1 MADRLDTMAIRIAH
15 KRAVVVGMVLRSKPG
30 RPIIAAA
37 GCQRSGVKRA
47 HRPPIGR
54 AEAEMCAGNRGS
66 QFRLAGN
73 GELNAKRS
81 RRRAVIGAAAIAE
94 IDYAHEPERT

>member
-1 MADRLDTMAIRIAH
+1 MVSALVAPQLEIAY
-15 KRAVVVGMVLRSKPG
+15 
-30 RPIIAAA
+30 
-37 GCQRSGVKRA
+37 CC
-47 HRPPIGR
+47 PIGR

-81 RRRAVIGAAAIAE
+81 RRRTVIGAAAIAE

>member
-1 MADRLDTMAIRIAH
+1 MTDRFDAVAIRIAH
-15 KRAVVVGMVLRSKPG
+15 ERAVVVGTVLRPRPG
-30 RPIIAAA
+30 RPVIAAA
-37 GCQRSGVKRA
+37 GRQCCGMKGT

-81 RRRAVIGAAAIAE
+81 RRRTVIGAAAIAE